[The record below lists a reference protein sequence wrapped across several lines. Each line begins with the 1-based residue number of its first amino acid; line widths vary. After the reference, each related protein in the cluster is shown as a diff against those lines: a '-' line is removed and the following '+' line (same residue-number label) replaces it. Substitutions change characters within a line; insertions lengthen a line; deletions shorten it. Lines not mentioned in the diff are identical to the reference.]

1 MFTKNNKVYSE
12 AFSYLRNG
20 RINAVALA
28 VSNPE
33 GWEEIE
39 MPEDLRVE
47 VEEHRDDEGNLLHYD
62 AYFVNRLFII
72 RLPTLDYG
80 EVKKTIIQRRYSMD
94 DQMAIQLNK
103 DKSEEYLR
111 EYERMQEWREFSAYL
126 AKEIERKYNHT

>member
-1 MFTKNNKVYSE
+1 MFTKNNKTYSE
-12 AFSYLRNG
+12 AFKYLWNKKQR
-20 RINAVALA
+20 AVALS
-28 VSNPE
+28 VSKSE
-33 GWEEIE
+33 GWEEVE
-39 MPEDLRVE
+39 MPDDLGVQ
-47 VEEHRDDEGNLLHYD
+47 VEEHRDNEGKLTHYD